1 MNLSKVLGT
10 LLYIFVSMY
19 AREITSS
26 PLFQKVYK
34 FLNDNSHHYVDVFYN
49 SSSTKWLQF
58 RPKDIPCATIQMK
71 NMDKMHQTSF
81 GVFIFHSR
89 TDDLEAYLKI
99 IAGRKV
105 RMSLLLFINIE
116 DDGSYEELLRYS
128 GKMRTPSYF
137 YAARMA
143 VGSGTM
149 LWHKVFSLNSG
160 TVTDPLTFAENSL
173 KVMDIID
180 LKGLEVTSTAL
191 TWAPFYTI
199 DNCNLVG
206 LECSTSYGYLEDY
219 MGILSKK
226 FNFTY
231 TSHKN
236 MDNNWGLVPNK
247 NGSYGGVLGDLISK
261 KYDMIISVWYWLI
274 ERDNLADHIPIVR
287 HREFLAMKEGK
298 SRTDFSL
305 FLRVFT
311 NELWGTILFVTLS
324 ISACLLLSMY
334 CKSKK
339 CKSCKSKKY
348 TKGYSLI
355 IFTLL
360 VFFVITR
367 AYYGGA
373 LTKFFTVTVPEPFEN
388 KIDVMK
394 SYPKY
399 NLMIRKDQ
407 ETVYYYLMKKGDPVY
422 KKFWKRLKENP
433 EQTTYTSEKEGL
445 EMIAADSKNVIV
457 IEETMLLGHLKANVN
472 EQIPYLFAHGRCG
485 YNTLML
491 QKNSPLTPVFKHGV
505 GVLREK
511 GIEQQLY
518 LKWIGAGALASGAT
532 LDAIVLTPGQV
543 ILIFSLMMVV
553 YGVTLVLFCGEV
565 VASKMSKT
573 HRTTQPSSLRSMAR
587 RELSLLQERRI
598 PIGRI

>member
-1 MNLSKVLGT
+1 MNLSKVIGIWLS
-10 LLYIFVSMY
+10 IFVTIY
-19 AREITSS
+19 VREITSS
-26 PLFQKVYK
+26 PMFQKVYK

-58 RPKDIPCATIQMK
+58 RPKDIPFATIPMK

-81 GVFIFHSR
+81 GVFIFDGR
-89 TDDLEAYLKI
+89 TDNLETFLKI

-105 RMSLLLFINIE
+105 RMSMLLFINIE
-116 DDGSYEELLRYS
+116 DDKSYEELLRYF

-137 YAARMA
+137 YTARMA
-143 VGSGTM
+143 LGSGRM
-149 LWHKVFSLNSG
+149 LWHQVISLNSG
-160 TVTDPLTFAENSL
+160 PITNALTFPENSL
-173 KVMDIID
+173 KVIESFN
-180 LKGLEVTSTAL
+180 LKGLEVTSTTL

-199 DNCNLVG
+199 GHCNLVG
-206 LECSTSYGYLEDY
+206 LECATSYGYLEDY
-219 MGILSKK
+219 MDFLSKK

-231 TSHKN
+231 SSHKN
-236 MDNNWGLVPNK
+236 LDNNWGVVPNK
-247 NGSYGGVLGDLISK
+247 NGTYGGVLGDLFSK

-274 ERDNLADHIPIVR
+274 ERDHFADHIPIVR
-287 HREFLAMKEGK
+287 NRDVLAMKVGK

-311 NELWGTILFVTLS
+311 NELWATILFVTLA
-324 ISACLLLSMY
+324 ISACLLLTKY

-339 CKSCKSKKY
+339 CKSCKSKNY
-348 TKGYSLI
+348 TKSFSLI

-360 VFFVITR
+360 VFFVIIR

-407 ETVYYYLMKKGDPVY
+407 EAVYQYLMKKGDPVY
-422 KKFWKRLKENP
+422 KKFWKRLTENS

-445 EMIAADSKNVIV
+445 EIIGADSKNVIV
-457 IEETMLLGHLKANVN
+457 IDETIILGYLKANVN
-472 EQIPYLFAHGRCG
+472 EQIPYLLAHGRWD
-485 YNTLML
+485 YLNLML
-491 QKNSPLTPVFKHGV
+491 HKNSPLTPMFKHGV

-511 GIEQQLY
+511 GFEHQLC
-518 LKWIGAGALASGAT
+518 LKWIGAGANTGGAI
-532 LDAIVLTPGQV
+532 LEAIVLTPGQV

-553 YGVTLVLFCGEV
+553 YGVTLVLLCGEV
-565 VASKMSKT
+565 VASKMRANFRNRCIPVPPAAPRIF
-573 HRTTQPSSLRSMAR
+573 RTR
-587 RELSLLQERRI
+587 RRPHTLSA
-598 PIGRI
+598 